1 MHLHIIAIG
10 VPHSL
15 LPATCEPAVGVRA
28 TLPVSTPPS
37 NAHTVVFLCALQ
49 VPLQWPLP
57 TSRPEPR
64 EPLGVPPLPDRYGG
78 SGASTSSNG
87 WQQRQPPAPQPN
99 HHRQSG
105 LHHHQ
110 HNHQQ
115 HSRQPLLT
123 RDPQQQQQQQHAPAS
138 APSGSGR
145 AAVGGPELMAQIKGA
160 RSWQQLQV
168 IVQQNGVAMNHMH
181 VSAVV
186 THMAQL
192 HASSSGPGVGSSSS
206 SGSGSGRAG
215 FRSGAGDD
223 LLAAVEARHA
233 PRRPQQQHQQ
243 QRQSAYQQHQQPGSS
258 GELDT
263 FLQLL
268 ERAVMYHLPS
278 FEGRQLANTLWG
290 FAKLGHRPPAPWL
303 EAVLSMC
310 HRRFSTFQPQ
320 HLANTLYALMQMEYV
335 PGSVWLSDFFAA
347 VRTNL
352 YGFKPGELAQL
363 SYAGGK
369 LRLQPGRSLIG
380 GIMAHSAK
388 HFDSYG
394 IRELALL
401 LYGIT
406 NMAGRAERR
415 EWMRRYRLRVL
426 AVLLEAG
433 AVPEG
438 PLEALRPYMNQCLG
452 ELLVRQSVALHAS
465 GNGGTAGVDALRRQG
480 GEAGDAGRTGV
491 ADDGGGGPAGGGT
504 GDGGSSTGGGSGRQ
518 LSDQQRGTM
527 LTYVCSI
534 VHSLGNLGY
543 QPPPAFLNALLAA
556 VGEGAHLLDPVSAT
570 SLLLGLAYVGYRP
583 KPAWFRKVWAR
594 VMEW

>member
-1 MHLHIIAIG
+1 MA
-10 VPHSL
+10 
-15 LPATCEPAVGVRA
+15 R
-28 TLPVSTPPS
+28 
-37 NAHTVVFLCALQ
+37 
-49 VPLQWPLP
+49 
-57 TSRPEPR
+57 
-64 EPLGVPPLPDRYGG
+64 
-78 SGASTSSNG
+78 
-87 WQQRQPPAPQPN
+87 
-99 HHRQSG
+99 
-105 LHHHQ
+105 
-110 HNHQQ
+110 
-115 HSRQPLLT
+115 
-123 RDPQQQQQQQHAPAS
+123 
-138 APSGSGR
+138 
-145 AAVGGPELMAQIKGA
+145 GGPELMGQIKGA
-160 RSWQQLQV
+160 RSWQQLQA

-192 HASSSGPGVGSSSS
+192 HASSSGPGAGSSSS
-206 SGSGSGRAG
+206 RSGRAG
-215 FRSGAGDD
+215 FGSGAGDD

-233 PRRPQQQHQQ
+233 PRRQQ
-243 QRQSAYQQHQQPGSS
+243 QRQHQQRPSAHQQHQHQQPSDS
-258 GELDT
+258 GELDA

-320 HLANTLYALMQMEYV
+320 HLANTLYALMQLEYV

-415 EWMRRYRLRVL
+415 EWMWRYRLRVL
-426 AVLLEAG
+426 AVLLESG

-438 PLEALRPYMNQCLG
+438 PLEVLRPYMNQCLG

-465 GNGGTAGVDALRRQG
+465 GNGTTAGTDALRRQG
-480 GEAGDAGRTGV
+480 VRIGVAGPAEV
-491 ADDGGGGPAGGGT
+491 ADDGGGGPAGGSAGAI
-504 GDGGSSTGGGSGRQ
+504 GSSIGGGSGRR

-556 VGEGAHLLDPVSAT
+556 VGEGAHLLDPVSTT
-570 SLLLGLAYVGYRP
+570 SLLLGLAYMGYRP